1 MSVRNLRVKLESSP
15 ILCAAV
21 YLLIWQGITALMW
34 LFTARLWVLYLP
46 FILSFTLIYP
56 IITCWTGFRYTRLFG
71 VKWYLTFVMIG
82 VSVAEYVFISDATA
96 VVPNFILLTVLCVL
110 FSVGIGSVFAVPQ
123 EKKKSGNNKKEE
135 RYKKILDD

>member
-1 MSVRNLRVKLESSP
+1 M
-15 ILCAAV
+15 
-21 YLLIWQGITALMW
+21 
-34 LFTARLWVLYLP
+34 
-46 FILSFTLIYP
+46 
-56 IITCWTGFRYTRLFG
+56 
-71 VKWYLTFVMIG
+71 KWYLPFVMIG